1 VTASQPDLQ
10 PGVQIAFPALS
21 AEPGELVGARYA
33 HETVSSIEDLVLP
46 ATGTEGRPRTGACT
60 YL

>member
-1 VTASQPDLQ
+1 
-10 PGVQIAFPALS
+10 VQIALSALS
-21 AEPGELVGARYA
+21 AEPGEVVDARCA

-46 ATGTEGRPRTGACT
+46 ATGTEGALQGART